1 MNRLGWRR
9 STAEKRGPEENPPR
23 GGEPPRVEELYR
35 RFGPALHRRA
45 LSLTRDAEE
54 ALDITQ
60 DTFLAFVK
68 EPDLLR
74 GEASAFTVLYQICTF
89 KAVDQLRRRARWSGR
104 LGELT
109 VQKDDEPVQREAEVA
124 SAHGGGLEQVEA
136 AQDLALLTQGEKPR
150 TLTAALLYFVEG
162 YSMEEIGEVLGLTRK
177 TVGRLLEE
185 FATRARKRGARFDP
199 GRTQ

>member
-1 MNRLGWRR
+1 MEGNDM
-9 STAEKRGPEENPPR
+9 PE
-23 GGEPPRVEELYR
+23 RVEELYR

-89 KAVDQLRRRARWSGR
+89 KAVDRLRRRARWSGR

-109 VQKDDEPVQREAEVA
+109 VEEDAPAQHEAEVA

-185 FATRARKRGARFDP
+185 FATRARKRGARFDH
-199 GRTQ
+199 GRTA